1 MVDDPAQLIDLVRSH
16 IEWLALY
23 ENGRTFPLLRDE
35 IDVESAGEKLF
46 LSLPAEKGYAS
57 WRVRQLS
64 IEGGEARLVVSGRFG
79 AGAET
84 LRLVPRT
91 AAAELAL
98 EVELA
103 RLARANEIARAVAES
118 FRGLHIVRVALNERN
133 GRIANILVGSAGSA
147 HTAVIA
153 DVTNSINAETLL
165 ATAFLWRDRLNERR
179 KKPIEGIWIAA
190 EKKQARALRRLHT
203 LLARTARSGVA
214 IMEMSGA
221 GVTPLDEWAIS
232 SLWRE
237 KPKRLSIPSEV
248 SSSRTVPHLIDLDPE
263 KIDVVRSKNA
273 ETLRFH
279 GLPFARVRT
288 LLGKEQAWFGIGKS
302 RRPLVHDSRNDLIE
316 LIGEVS
322 AFRRHDT
329 PNPRHSFYR
338 ASPELWLESIL
349 KRDIAR
355 LDANLILSPVYN
367 QFRSSTDK
375 IDLLALRKD
384 GRLVIIELKT
394 APDREMVFQAA
405 DYWRKIELQRRKG
418 ILARARLF
426 GELEIRDEP
435 ALVYAVAPALSFH
448 HRFEYFARKIA
459 PEIEL
464 WRFELHEEWR
474 REINVVGRVKY
485 DSHS

>member
-1 MVDDPAQLIDLVRSH
+1 MVDASAELIDLLRSH

-35 IDVESAGEKLF
+35 IDVEAAGEKLF
-46 LSLPAEKGYAS
+46 LSLPAEKGSRS
-57 WRVRQLS
+57 WRITHISV
-64 IEGGEARLVVSGRFG
+64 EGGSATLSVSGRFG

-91 AAAELAL
+91 SAAELAM

-103 RLARANEIARAVAES
+103 RLSRANEIARTIVDS
-118 FRGLHIVRVALNERN
+118 FPMFRIVRVALNDRN
-133 GRIANILVGSAGSA
+133 GRIANIIIGSAGSA
-147 HTAVIA
+147 QTGVIA
-153 DVTNSINAETLL
+153 DVTNSLRAETLM

-179 KKPIEGIWIAA
+179 KRPIEDIWIAA
-190 EKKQARALRRLHT
+190 GKKQARALRRLHA
-203 LLARTARSGVA
+203 LLARPARSCLS
-214 IMEMSGA
+214 IMEMTGT
-221 GVTPLDEWAIS
+221 GVTALDEWTIS

-237 KPKRLSIPSEV
+237 RPKRLSIPSEV
-248 SSSRTVPHLIDLDPE
+248 PRSKTVPRVIDLEPA

-273 ETLRFH
+273 ETLRFR

-288 LLGKEQAWFGIGKS
+288 LMGKEQAWFGVGKS
-302 RRPLVHDSRNDLIE
+302 RRPLVPDSRNDLVE
-316 LIGEVS
+316 LIREVS

-329 PNPRHSFYR
+329 PNPRHAFYR

-349 KRDIAR
+349 KRDISR
-355 LDANLILSPVYN
+355 LDPNLILSPVYN
-367 QFRSSTDK
+367 QFRSSSGK

-384 GRLVIIELKT
+384 GRLVIIELKA

-418 ILARARLF
+418 ILAKARLF
-426 GELEIRDEP
+426 GELEIRDAP

-464 WRFELHEEWR
+464 WRFELHEDWR
-474 REINVVGRVKY
+474 REINVVGRVSY
-485 DSHS
+485 AN